1 MLVLAIRRDCLSAI
15 GGLMCWL
22 ALFATAAAAQR
33 PNVVVMYVDDLG
45 WQDIGC
51 YGGPVSTP
59 ALDQLAADGVRF
71 TDFHSGCG
79 VCSPSRATV
88 MTGRH
93 HIRSGVYHVI
103 SDRDHAMHLLESE
116 VTIAE
121 VLKQNGY
128 DTVHLGKW
136 HMGLPFGGRKKPT
149 PYDHGFDYWFGTENT
164 AHPSHKDPVNF
175 HRHGKPLGRIEGY
188 ACQIVVDEAISW
200 LEKER
205 QSDTPFFLNIWFHEP
220 HAPIAAPDE
229 IVAQYGDLDDPAAIY
244 SGTIENTDRA
254 IARLVEKLK
263 AIDALENTII
273 VYASDNGSY
282 RTERNGPLK
291 GSKGSNFEGGIRVPG
306 IFYWPDGIPAGQVEK
321 EPAGMVDLLPTICGL
336 AGIAKPAGVHLDGSD
351 LSPLLTGRRDEF
363 QRHIPLFF
371 LLPTSSPTA
380 TIREGRFALIAYRD
394 YELPKD
400 LDAMNGLMNQ
410 VEEILKRENSPELRD
425 GGRLWSKMFN
435 TKFANKEAEKLRI
448 QFLKLNR
455 FQESWIP
462 TIKSGGYKRF
472 ELYNLDADIGQKTD
486 IAKQHP
492 EIVNRLKQQ
501 LLDIT
506 ASVMADGPD
515 WNRQADGKKT
525 SSAEKSRME
534 KKTRIH
540 RLATTKRS
548 VFDAFSYLNRLP
560 DEPCDEETPEDFAA
574 RTFSRLANQ
583 EGRILL
589 KTPPG
594 MKRSAYEGFKTF
606 LRYEG
611 TASVGNCSACHTL
624 SDFRDGK
631 SHIVTKGGQAVL
643 TPSLRNTGTREV
655 DLLKAM
661 KLKLDAMHLK
671 KSGEADRISD
681 EYSAMQLSAKDVSN
695 LIAFLKLLDDVSD
708 ERFRELILKASVLD
722 TSSDSE

>member
-1 MLVLAIRRDCLSAI
+1 LLTGTETFERHQPLFWMVGANMLLRMGDHTLLAFGTAKSPIDFKTAEQLKKRIKEVLGDDFEKELGGMDFRSRLFSGRFENPEANQLKDQHRELYYFNEAWIPELKKGGIGRVQLYDLSMDLRQQNDIANENPEIVARMKEKAAAIYASVMADAPEWPEPDAPIRSGTRQEFRQSRSSLRDETAMIHGSDRGATLGPTVSNEPTSQTNEQKVLATSA
-15 GGLMCWL
+15 
-22 ALFATAAAAQR
+22 TEKTR
-33 PNVVVMYVDDLG
+33 PNVVVLYVDDLG

-51 YGGPVSTP
+51 YGGPVRTP
-59 ALDQLAADGVRF
+59 TLDKLAAKGVRL
-71 TDFHSGCG
+71 TDFHSGCA

-121 VLKQNGY
+121 VLKENGY

-136 HMGLPFGGRKKPT
+136 HMGLPLGDRKKPT

-205 QSDTPFFLNIWFHEP
+205 QADTPFFLNIWFHEP

-229 IVAQYGDLDDPAAIY
+229 IVTQYGDLDDPAAIY

-254 IARLVEKLK
+254 IGRLFEKLNT
-263 AIDALENTII
+263 IDEFENTII

-291 GSKGSNFEGGIRVPG
+291 QSKGSNFEGGIRVPG
-306 IFYWPDGIPAGQVEK
+306 IICWLDGISTGQVEK

-336 AGIAKPAGVHLDGSD
+336 TGIDKPEGVHLDGSD
-351 LSPLLTGRRDEF
+351 LSPLLTGRRSEF

-371 LLPTSSPTA
+371 LLPTSNPMA
-380 TIREGRFALIAYRD
+380 TVRDGRFALVGYRD

-400 LDAMNGLMNQ
+400 LKAMNGLMDQ
-410 VEEILKRENSPELRD
+410 VEVILKLENSAELRD

-435 TKFANKEAEKLRI
+435 TKFANKEAEKLRVD
-448 QFLKLNR
+448 FLKLNR

-462 TIKSGGYKRF
+462 TIKTGGYKRF
-472 ELYNLDADIGQKTD
+472 ELYDLDADIGQKAD
-486 IAKQHP
+486 VAKQHP
-492 EIVNRLKQQ
+492 AIANRLKQQ

-506 ASVMADGPD
+506 ASVMSDGPD
-515 WNRQADGKKT
+515 WN
-525 SSAEKSRME
+525 
-534 KKTRIH
+534 
-540 RLATTKRS
+540 
-548 VFDAFSYLNRLP
+548 
-560 DEPCDEETPEDFAA
+560 
-574 RTFSRLANQ
+574 Q
-583 EGRILL
+583 E
-589 KTPPG
+589 
-594 MKRSAYEGFKTF
+594 
-606 LRYEG
+606 
-611 TASVGNCSACHTL
+611 
-624 SDFRDGK
+624 
-631 SHIVTKGGQAVL
+631 
-643 TPSLRNTGTREV
+643 
-655 DLLKAM
+655 
-661 KLKLDAMHLK
+661 
-671 KSGEADRISD
+671 
-681 EYSAMQLSAKDVSN
+681 
-695 LIAFLKLLDDVSD
+695 
-708 ERFRELILKASVLD
+708 
-722 TSSDSE
+722 

>member
-1 MLVLAIRRDCLSAI
+1 MVTFPSAEQRSSNIWRRWRVTRDWLIAI
-15 GGLMCWL
+15 GGLMCWF
-22 ALFATAAAAQR
+22 AMFATAAAAQR

-51 YGGPVSTP
+51 YGGPVRTP
-59 ALDQLAADGVRF
+59 TLDQLAAQGVRF
-71 TDFHSGCG
+71 SDFHSGCA
-79 VCSPSRATV
+79 VCSPSRATA

-136 HMGLPFGGRKKPT
+136 HMGLPFGDRRKPT

-164 AHPSHKDPVNF
+164 ADPSHKDPVNF
-175 HRHGKPLGRIEGY
+175 HRHAKPLGKIAGY

-205 QSDTPFFLNIWFHEP
+205 QADKPFFLNIWFHEP
-220 HAPIAAPDE
+220 HAPIAAPDA
-229 IVAQYGDLDDPAAIY
+229 IVAQYGDLDDPAAVY

-282 RTERNGPLK
+282 RPERNGPLK

-306 IFYWPDGIPAGQVEK
+306 ILYWPDGIRAGQVEK

-336 AGIAKPAGVHLDGSD
+336 AEIDKPKGVHLDGSD
-351 LSPLLTGRRDEF
+351 LSPLLTGRRNEF

-371 LLPTSSPTA
+371 LMPTSNPTA
-380 TIREGRFALIAYRD
+380 TVRDGRFALVAWRD

-400 LDAMNGLMNQ
+400 LETMNGLKNQ
-410 VEEILKRENSPELRD
+410 VEVILKRENSPELRD

-448 QFLKLNR
+448 QFLRLNR

-462 TIKSGGYKRF
+462 TIKAGGYKRF
-472 ELYNLDADIGQKTD
+472 ELYDLDADIGQKTD

-506 ASVMADGPD
+506 ASVMNDGPD
-515 WNRQADGKKT
+515 WHRQ
-525 SSAEKSRME
+525 
-534 KKTRIH
+534 
-540 RLATTKRS
+540 
-548 VFDAFSYLNRLP
+548 
-560 DEPCDEETPEDFAA
+560 
-574 RTFSRLANQ
+574 
-583 EGRILL
+583 
-589 KTPPG
+589 
-594 MKRSAYEGFKTF
+594 
-606 LRYEG
+606 
-611 TASVGNCSACHTL
+611 
-624 SDFRDGK
+624 
-631 SHIVTKGGQAVL
+631 
-643 TPSLRNTGTREV
+643 
-655 DLLKAM
+655 
-661 KLKLDAMHLK
+661 
-671 KSGEADRISD
+671 
-681 EYSAMQLSAKDVSN
+681 
-695 LIAFLKLLDDVSD
+695 
-708 ERFRELILKASVLD
+708 
-722 TSSDSE
+722 

>member
-1 MLVLAIRRDCLSAI
+1 MKRNLTFFCFLVLACA
-15 GGLMCWL
+15 G
-22 ALFATAAAAQR
+22 FANDKP

-51 YGGPVSTP
+51 YGGPVRTP
-59 ALDQLAADGVRF
+59 TLDRLAAQGVRF
-71 TDFHSGCG
+71 TDFHSGCA

-88 MTGRH
+88 LTGRH
-93 HIRSGVYHVI
+93 HIRSGIYHVI
-103 SDRDHAMHLLESE
+103 NDRDHAMHLLESE

-164 AHPSHKDPVNF
+164 ANPSHKDPVNF
-175 HRHGKPLGRIEGY
+175 RRHGKPLGRIEGY
-188 ACQIVVDEAISW
+188 ACQIVVDEAIAW

-205 QSDTPFFLNIWFHEP
+205 QANKPFFLNIWFHEP

-229 IVAQYGDLDDPAAIY
+229 IVSQYGDLDDPAAIY

-263 AIDALENTII
+263 AIDVLENTII

-282 RTERNGPLK
+282 RAQRNGPLN

-306 IFYWPDGIPAGQVEK
+306 IVHWPRGISAGQVEK

-336 AGIAKPAGVHLDGSD
+336 AQIDKPKGVHLDGSD
-351 LSPLLTGRRDEF
+351 LSPLLTGRRSEF

-371 LLPTSSPTA
+371 LLPTSNPTA
-380 TIREGRFALIAYRD
+380 TVRDGRFALVAWRD

-400 LDAMNGLMNQ
+400 MKAMNDLMNQ
-410 VEEILKRENSPELRD
+410 VEVILKRENSPELRD

-435 TKFANKEAEKLRI
+435 TKFANQEAEKLRVE
-448 QFLKLNR
+448 FLKFNR

-462 TIKSGGYKRF
+462 TIKAGRYKRF
-472 ELYNLDADIGQKTD
+472 ELYDLDADIGQKTD
-486 IAKQHP
+486 ITKQHP
-492 EIVNRLKQQ
+492 EVVNRLKQQ

-506 ASVMADGPD
+506 ASVMTDGPD
-515 WNRQADGKKT
+515 WHLHAD
-525 SSAEKSRME
+525 SSAAPATTEKIAME

-548 VFDAFSYLNRLP
+548 VLDAFSYLNRIP
-560 DEPCDEETPEDFAA
+560 DKPYDEETPEELAG
-574 RTFSRLANQ
+574 RIFSRLANQ

-589 KTPPG
+589 KAPTG
-594 MKRSAYEGFKTF
+594 MSQQAYDGFKTF
-606 LRYEG
+606 VRSEG
-611 TASVGNCSACHTL
+611 TASVGNCSVCHSL
-624 SDFRDGK
+624 PHFSDGK
-631 SHIVTKGGQAVL
+631 SHIVTKGNQAAATL
-643 TPSLRNTGTREV
+643 SLRNIGKRRV
-655 DLLKAM
+655 DLRAAM
-661 KLKLDAMHLK
+661 KRKLEAVRLK
-671 KSGEADRISD
+671 KSGEADRLSD
-681 EYSAMQLSAKDVSN
+681 KYSDIQLSPEDVSN

-708 ERFRELILKASVLD
+708 ERFRELILNAKVLN
-722 TSSDSE
+722 TLKE

>member
-1 MLVLAIRRDCLSAI
+1 MTRLSVLRDMVTFPSAEQRSSNIWRRWRVTRDWLIAI
-15 GGLMCWL
+15 GGLMCWF
-22 ALFATAAAAQR
+22 AMFATAAAAQR

-51 YGGPVSTP
+51 YGGPVRTP
-59 ALDQLAADGVRF
+59 TLDQLAAQGVRF
-71 TDFHSGCG
+71 SDFHSGCA
-79 VCSPSRATV
+79 VCSPSRATA

-175 HRHGKPLGRIEGY
+175 HRHAKPLGKIAGY

-205 QSDTPFFLNIWFHEP
+205 QADKPFFLNIWFHEP
-220 HAPIAAPDE
+220 HAPIAAPDA
-229 IVAQYGDLDDPAAIY
+229 IVAQYGDLDDPAAVY

-282 RTERNGPLK
+282 RPERNGPLK

-306 IFYWPDGIPAGQVEK
+306 ILYWPDGIRAGQVEK

-336 AGIAKPAGVHLDGSD
+336 AEIDKPKGVHLDGSD
-351 LSPLLTGRRDEF
+351 LSPLLTGRRNEF

-371 LLPTSSPTA
+371 LMPTSNPTA
-380 TIREGRFALIAYRD
+380 TVRDGRFALVAWRD

-400 LDAMNGLMNQ
+400 LKAMNGLMNQ

-448 QFLKLNR
+448 QFLRLNR

-462 TIKSGGYKRF
+462 TIKAGGYKRF
-472 ELYNLDADIGQKTD
+472 ELYDLDADIGQKTD

-506 ASVMADGPD
+506 ASVMNDGPD
-515 WNRQADGKKT
+515 WHRQ
-525 SSAEKSRME
+525 
-534 KKTRIH
+534 
-540 RLATTKRS
+540 
-548 VFDAFSYLNRLP
+548 
-560 DEPCDEETPEDFAA
+560 
-574 RTFSRLANQ
+574 
-583 EGRILL
+583 
-589 KTPPG
+589 
-594 MKRSAYEGFKTF
+594 
-606 LRYEG
+606 
-611 TASVGNCSACHTL
+611 
-624 SDFRDGK
+624 
-631 SHIVTKGGQAVL
+631 
-643 TPSLRNTGTREV
+643 
-655 DLLKAM
+655 
-661 KLKLDAMHLK
+661 
-671 KSGEADRISD
+671 
-681 EYSAMQLSAKDVSN
+681 
-695 LIAFLKLLDDVSD
+695 
-708 ERFRELILKASVLD
+708 
-722 TSSDSE
+722 

>member
-1 MLVLAIRRDCLSAI
+1 MVTFPSAEQRSSNIWRRWRVTRDWLIAI
-15 GGLMCWL
+15 GGLMCWF
-22 ALFATAAAAQR
+22 AMFATAAAAQR

-51 YGGPVSTP
+51 YGGPVRTP
-59 ALDQLAADGVRF
+59 TLDQLAAQGVRF
-71 TDFHSGCG
+71 SDFHSGCA
-79 VCSPSRATV
+79 VCSPSRATA

-175 HRHGKPLGRIEGY
+175 HRHAKPLGKIAGY

-205 QSDTPFFLNIWFHEP
+205 QADKPFFLNIWFHEP
-220 HAPIAAPDE
+220 HAPIAAPDA
-229 IVAQYGDLDDPAAIY
+229 IVAQYGDLDDPAAVY

-282 RTERNGPLK
+282 RPERNGPLK

-306 IFYWPDGIPAGQVEK
+306 ILYWPDGIRAGQVEK

-336 AGIAKPAGVHLDGSD
+336 AEIDKPKGVHLDGSD
-351 LSPLLTGRRDEF
+351 LSPLLTGRRNEF

-371 LLPTSSPTA
+371 LMPTSNPTA
-380 TIREGRFALIAYRD
+380 TVRDGRFALVAWRD

-400 LDAMNGLMNQ
+400 LKAMNGLMNQ

-448 QFLKLNR
+448 QFLRLNR

-462 TIKSGGYKRF
+462 TIKAGGYKRF
-472 ELYNLDADIGQKTD
+472 ELYDLDADIGQKTD

-506 ASVMADGPD
+506 ASVMNDGPD
-515 WNRQADGKKT
+515 WHRQ
-525 SSAEKSRME
+525 
-534 KKTRIH
+534 
-540 RLATTKRS
+540 
-548 VFDAFSYLNRLP
+548 
-560 DEPCDEETPEDFAA
+560 
-574 RTFSRLANQ
+574 
-583 EGRILL
+583 
-589 KTPPG
+589 
-594 MKRSAYEGFKTF
+594 
-606 LRYEG
+606 
-611 TASVGNCSACHTL
+611 
-624 SDFRDGK
+624 
-631 SHIVTKGGQAVL
+631 
-643 TPSLRNTGTREV
+643 
-655 DLLKAM
+655 
-661 KLKLDAMHLK
+661 
-671 KSGEADRISD
+671 
-681 EYSAMQLSAKDVSN
+681 
-695 LIAFLKLLDDVSD
+695 
-708 ERFRELILKASVLD
+708 
-722 TSSDSE
+722 

>member
-1 MLVLAIRRDCLSAI
+1 MVTFPSAEQRSSNIWRRWRVTRDWLIAI
-15 GGLMCWL
+15 GGLMCWF
-22 ALFATAAAAQR
+22 AMFATAAAAQR

-51 YGGPVSTP
+51 YGGPVRTP
-59 ALDQLAADGVRF
+59 TLDQLAAQGVRF
-71 TDFHSGCG
+71 SDFHSGCA
-79 VCSPSRATV
+79 VCSPSRATA

-175 HRHGKPLGRIEGY
+175 HRHAKPLGKIAGY

-205 QSDTPFFLNIWFHEP
+205 QADKPFFLNIWFHEP
-220 HAPIAAPDE
+220 HAPIAAPDA
-229 IVAQYGDLDDPAAIY
+229 IVAQYGDLDDPAAVY

-282 RTERNGPLK
+282 RPERNGPLK

-306 IFYWPDGIPAGQVEK
+306 ILYWPDGIRAGQVEK

-336 AGIAKPAGVHLDGSD
+336 AEIDKPKGVHLDGSD
-351 LSPLLTGRRDEF
+351 LSPLLTGRRNEF

-371 LLPTSSPTA
+371 LMPTSNPTA
-380 TIREGRFALIAYRD
+380 TVRDGRFALVAWRD

-400 LDAMNGLMNQ
+400 LKAMNGLMNQ

-435 TKFANKEAEKLRI
+435 TKFANKEAEKLRL

-455 FQESWIP
+455 FHESWIP
-462 TIKSGGYKRF
+462 TIKAGGYKRF
-472 ELYNLDADIGQKTD
+472 ELYDLDADIGQKTD

-506 ASVMADGPD
+506 ASVMNDGPD
-515 WNRQADGKKT
+515 WHRQ
-525 SSAEKSRME
+525 
-534 KKTRIH
+534 
-540 RLATTKRS
+540 
-548 VFDAFSYLNRLP
+548 
-560 DEPCDEETPEDFAA
+560 
-574 RTFSRLANQ
+574 
-583 EGRILL
+583 
-589 KTPPG
+589 
-594 MKRSAYEGFKTF
+594 
-606 LRYEG
+606 
-611 TASVGNCSACHTL
+611 
-624 SDFRDGK
+624 
-631 SHIVTKGGQAVL
+631 
-643 TPSLRNTGTREV
+643 
-655 DLLKAM
+655 
-661 KLKLDAMHLK
+661 
-671 KSGEADRISD
+671 
-681 EYSAMQLSAKDVSN
+681 
-695 LIAFLKLLDDVSD
+695 
-708 ERFRELILKASVLD
+708 
-722 TSSDSE
+722 